1 MSLQYLLRCTY
12 ISVVEEKANTPEQ
25 VWLRKLKRKD
35 IIMFET
41 LKARYASWNR
51 YNRTVAELSALSHR
65 ELEDIGF
72 APWEIKAAARK
83 AAR

>member
-1 MSLQYLLRCTY
+1 
-12 ISVVEEKANTPEQ
+12 
-25 VWLRKLKRKD
+25 
-35 IIMFET
+35 MFET
-41 LKARYASWNR
+41 LKARYTTWNV
-51 YNRTVAELSALSHR
+51 YKRTVAELSALSHR

>member
-1 MSLQYLLRCTY
+1 MNQ
-12 ISVVEEKANTPEQ
+12 PEQ
-25 VWLRKLKRKD
+25 VRLRKPKRKD

-41 LKARYASWNR
+41 LKARYASWNL
-51 YNRTVAELSALSHR
+51 YKRTVSELSALSHR
-65 ELEDIGF
+65 ELEDVGF